1 LRDWSSDVCSSDLYN
16 GSTIY
21 NGSTGDCEPLPAT
34 KLASATATDVHNA
47 AHEVI
52 TSAAIGSTVHDS
64 AKVTGTAAGGTPTG
78 NVTFTLYQGTTC
90 SGEGSA
96 AGTVDLNA
104 SGVADP
110 SNT

>member
-1 LRDWSSDVCSSDLYN
+1 MATCS

-21 NGSTGDCEPLPAT
+21 NGSTGPCEPLEAT
-34 KLASATATDVHNA
+34 KLATATATDVHNA
-47 AHEVI
+47 AHAVI

-78 NVTFTLYQGTTC
+78 NVTFTLYQGTSC

-110 SNT
+110 RDRKSVA